1 MAASM
6 RGISAAASAPL
17 TSTTATGLSPNQRP
31 SGAQPLVRTGLPQP
45 TTS

>member
-1 MAASM
+1 MAASIFGNEG
-6 RGISAAASAPL
+6 RRLRRIDVGDH
-17 TSTTATGLSPNQRP
+17 TGLSPNQRP